1 MKKLGILICLLGL
14 SGSVWA
20 ENWVIIGTGENV
32 VLYGDLSTRTSDRA
46 WFKFE
51 FNKPQKLSFNS
62 HKFYIQSRIYTEIHC
77 SLGMERR
84 LSTVYYSKNGKIVDS
99 FTPSSPR
106 SDYIIPGTLGE
117 FIYKFVC
124 NHYPL

>member
-1 MKKLGILICLLGL
+1 
-14 SGSVWA
+14 
-20 ENWVIIGTGENV
+20 IIGTGENV

-62 HKFYIQSRIYTEIHC
+62 HKFYIQSRTYTEVHC

-117 FIYKFVC
+117 FAYKFVC